1 MKNATVYVIEWDNGN
16 TDVFADRDEAM
27 MAYAVASEDL
37 RMFVSEN
44 GEDVA
49 VDDAQAPGASA
60 HWCVWS
66 SAALAIR

>member
-1 MKNATVYVIEWDNGN
+1 MKTATVYVIEWDNGN

-27 MAYAVASEDL
+27 KAYAIASEDL
-37 RMFVSEN
+37 RMRVAED

-49 VDDAQAPGASA
+49 VEDAQAPA

-66 SAALAIR
+66 SAALALV